1 LEEKEETDVRS
12 KSQWFIDLDWYQQNQ
27 RSFTTATRCSLCPD
41 CLRRLEAKGS
51 EVSADELLSAIKGCC
66 STMSEYITPRL
77 ALMES
82 VFRIILA
89 NGNHPLGLEEL
100 GRQLN
105 ERRGGGAYHASEEM
119 LLRLLESDC
128 YYGLCRAEG

>member
-1 LEEKEETDVRS
+1 MEEREATDARF

-41 CLRRLEAKGS
+41 CLRRLEAKDG
-51 EVSADELLSAIKGCC
+51 EISADELLSAINSCC
-66 STMSEYITPRL
+66 STVPEYITPRL

-89 NGNHPLGLEEL
+89 NGNRPLSLEEL

-119 LLRLLESDC
+119 LSRLLESDC
-128 YYGLCRAEG
+128 YYGLCRAGG